1 MNSALASYYGTGGDV
16 AKQSSA
22 GSPLRTL
29 HHVRRVVEHLDARG
43 VSVLKASEADLADLW
58 TADQCD
64 EHGSVTELGGPTD
77 ALEKASSLL
86 GRVRAWQ
93 GGEADGRL
101 IARHGIKAALEA
113 AV

>member
-1 MNSALASYYGTGGDV
+1 MNSVLASYYGTGDAA

-29 HHVRRVVEHLDARG
+29 HHARRVVEHLDARG
-43 VSVLKASEADLADLW
+43 VSVLKASESDLADLW
-58 TADQCD
+58 KADPCD

-77 ALEKASSLL
+77 ALQKVSSML

-93 GGEADGRL
+93 GGEADGRV
-101 IARHGIKAALEA
+101 IARHGLKAALGA
-113 AV
+113 NH